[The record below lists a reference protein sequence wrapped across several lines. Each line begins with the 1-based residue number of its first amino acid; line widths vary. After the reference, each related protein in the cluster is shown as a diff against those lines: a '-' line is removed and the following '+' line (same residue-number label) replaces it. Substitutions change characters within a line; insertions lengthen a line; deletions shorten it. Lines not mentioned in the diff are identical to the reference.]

1 VQTSVASAHPPTLVI
16 LGVDASGKNHIAN
29 LAADLLAARGHPA
42 AKRSGWLAAHPREVA
57 SSQDEG
63 RVRRL
68 EEWLF
73 VTAYPLHRVLLP
85 RLVDLAVRADLRL
98 ANRLGRRVGPGT
110 ILISHT
116 PVRVLAFHV
125 GHGGS
130 IPGYLD
136 ARLRRLG
143 ERAGGCGGGAGHR
156 PRDPPRPGGG
166 PRRPR
171 PPGPRGPLPH
181 PTRPRGAERADRG
194 QPPLPG
200 ADVPGATVI
209 SNDTSPTTNWPPC
222 SGRFSTAPIPPK

>member
-42 AKRSGWLAAHPREVA
+42 AKRSGWLAAHPRQVA
-57 SSQDEG
+57 SSQDKG
-63 RVRRL
+63 CVRRL

-116 PVRVLAFHV
+116 PLRVLAFHV

-143 ERAGGCGGGAGHR
+143 ERAGGRAVVLDIAHE
-156 PRDPPRPGGG
+156 
-166 PRRPR
+166 
-171 PPGPRGPLPH
+171 
-181 PTRPRGAERADRG
+181 TRLARVADRAAHG
-194 QPPLPG
+194 RLRPLLDRP
-200 ADVPGATVI
+200 D
-209 SNDTSPTTNWPPC
+209 PTEETDLTERP
-222 SGRFSTAPIPPK
+222 